1 MAASMTN
8 LHRSAQL
15 YERARAVI
23 PGGIP
28 GIRAPENFVPG
39 AYPILL
45 AGGRGGHVTDVD
57 GNDYVDL
64 LLGYGPVILG
74 HAEGRVDAA
83 ARERAA
89 GGFCLD
95 LPEPIMI
102 ELAERL
108 VSMVPSA
115 EQVLLLKTGSDA
127 TTAAIRIARTY
138 TGRSIVLRC
147 GYHGWHDWCLEGD
160 PGVPSGTTDTVIP
173 FPYNDLDRLAHLLKN
188 HAGDVAAI
196 MLTPVGHDFDRQ
208 IEPPGPGFLE
218 GVRKLADEHAV
229 VLAFDEV
236 RTGFR
241 VHPGG
246 AQGLYG
252 VTPDLTALGKAM
264 SNGYPVTALVG
275 RREVMESAQ
284 NTFISSTYFP
294 NGMEMAA
301 ALKTLELI
309 VEEDVLS
316 TIGAIGASLREGLGE
331 IVTRHGLPVSL
342 SPFDEMPF
350 VYFKPALESR
360 QIERRDAF
368 YGALAQDGVFAHPRH
383 HGFLCWRH
391 GAEDLA
397 RVLEAVDAAAAG
409 L

>member
-1 MAASMTN
+1 M
-8 LHRSAQL
+8 
-15 YERARAVI
+15 
-23 PGGIP
+23 
-28 GIRAPENFVPG
+28 
-39 AYPILL
+39 
-45 AGGRGGHVTDVD
+45 
-57 GNDYVDL
+57 
-64 LLGYGPVILG
+64 
-74 HAEGRVDAA
+74 
-83 ARERAA
+83 
-89 GGFCLD
+89 
-95 LPEPIMI
+95 
-102 ELAERL
+102 
-108 VSMVPSA
+108 
-115 EQVLLLKTGSDA
+115 
-127 TTAAIRIARTY
+127 
-138 TGRSIVLRC
+138 
-147 GYHGWHDWCLEGD
+147 
-160 PGVPSGTTDTVIP
+160 
-173 FPYNDLDRLAHLLKN
+173 
-188 HAGDVAAI
+188 
-196 MLTPVGHDFDRQ
+196 
-208 IEPPGPGFLE
+208 
-218 GVRKLADEHAV
+218 
-229 VLAFDEV
+229 
-236 RTGFR
+236 
-241 VHPGG
+241 
-246 AQGLYG
+246 
-252 VTPDLTALGKAM
+252 TPDLTALGKAM